1 MANDLNQCNF
11 IGRLGRDP
19 EARTFPSGD
28 QVVNASLAVGSK
40 WRDKNSGENK
50 ESTEWVRLTFHGKL
64 AEIAAQYLRKG
75 SQIFVSG
82 QQRTREWEKD
92 GITRYA
98 TEIRVE
104 NMQMLGQ
111 RQDGGGSDDGY
122 GQQERQTAPAPA
134 PRQAPRP
141 APTPM
146 PSTPRAPGG
155 FDDMDDDIPYIDPMR
170 RSLRLYSVI

>member
-40 WRDKNSGENK
+40 WRDKNPGENK

-104 NMQMLGQ
+104 NMQMLGGKPSGN
-111 RQDGGGSDDGY
+111 DEGY
-122 GQQERQTAPAPA
+122 GQQEQRPAQRQAPAPA
-134 PRQAPRP
+134 PRQQQAAPDH
-141 APTPM
+141 
-146 PSTPRAPGG
+146 RAASG
-155 FDDMDDDIPYIDPMR
+155 FDQMDDDIPFIDPMR
-170 RSLRLYSVI
+170 RSLGLWAIC